1 MRTRGPLPVLLLGLI
16 AAPSLYLPRL
26 STLQHCCASRCS
38 CSGCQFLQFFRIRE
52 KVFFRGKATKWQE
65 TTEEE
70 KKLPPSSAWW
80 EREGESCERIA
91 AFLCVCI
98 YIFIW
103 VCVRVCVYARLCGQI
118 QHQSTPRLAGWLAS
132 EGSSLFTATTPVMR
146 CSEQRG
152 RTTGILMATVRRE
165 DMCWG
170 EKTTTHRQK
179 KDLGVVWKRRLVLQ
193 RTLSGP
199 LKKAP
204 VCRRPLLRSRVLFIY
219 LFIYF
224 LFHPPKLKADKDPRR
239 CPHFWAPLSAVGS
252 ALRSSCSASSSLA
265 SPALVSSLSKPLVCE
280 RSS

>member
-1 MRTRGPLPVLLLGLI
+1 M
-16 AAPSLYLPRL
+16 
-26 STLQHCCASRCS
+26 
-38 CSGCQFLQFFRIRE
+38 
-52 KVFFRGKATKWQE
+52 
-65 TTEEE
+65 
-70 KKLPPSSAWW
+70 
-80 EREGESCERIA
+80 
-91 AFLCVCI
+91 
-98 YIFIW
+98 
-103 VCVRVCVYARLCGQI
+103 CVYARLCGQI

-193 RTLSGP
+193 RTVSGP

-219 LFIYF
+219 LFIF
-224 LFHPPKLKADKDPRR
+224 CSTLRNLKLIKTHEDALTSGPLCPLWVRRYAPRALPR
-239 CPHFWAPLSAVGS
+239 PRWLHLHWWVLWASLLSVNEAVN
-252 ALRSSCSASSSLA
+252 
-265 SPALVSSLSKPLVCE
+265 
-280 RSS
+280 